1 MISQQILIFVLL
13 YKLFRLRSCFSKKKL
28 ETLTTRSLTIS
39 PTEIFEQALQKG
51 YATALWRLPNS
62 KIVHCL
68 IDFTEKIEPQPLQI
82 DEFSEKK
89 GFLFSPFENEGL
101 RKNFFL
107 NADFYSN
114 SAQMLTPESIPLD
127 FDNKPA
133 KTSNLTPTQV
143 QVVLPNTDFEK
154 TQHLHLVEK
163 AVEAIKEKDFQ
174 KVVLSRKM
182 KVVFSKALQISRVF
196 QNLCV
201 LYPSAFVSVVYVP
214 SCNIWIGASPEILV
228 SVDKNNIFHTMALAG
243 TQKYPEGANLT
254 EITWTQKEIEEQAL
268 VSRYIINAFKKIRL
282 REFEEEGPKTIR
294 AGNLVHLRTDF
305 WVNLNEVNYPHL
317 WQVMLGLLHPT
328 SAVCGM
334 PKEESLA
341 FIRAYEGYDRAFYS
355 GFLGQVNIENE
366 THIFVNLR
374 CMQVLHSLKEAYLY
388 AGGGITANSVPEKE
402 WNETNFK
409 METILK
415 AIC

>member
-1 MISQQILIFVLL
+1 M
-13 YKLFRLRSCFSKKKL
+13 
-28 ETLTTRSLTIS
+28 ETLTTQSLTIS
-39 PTEIFEQALQKG
+39 PTEIFEWALQRD

-62 KIVHCL
+62 KIIHCL
-68 IDFTEKIEPQPLQI
+68 IDFSEIFVPQPLQI

-101 RKNFFL
+101 QKNFFL

-114 SAQMLTPESIPLD
+114 STQILMPESIPFLKD
-127 FDNKPA
+127 FDNKRA
-133 KTSNLTPTQV
+133 KISNLAPTQV
-143 QVVLPNTDFEK
+143 QLALPNTDFEK
-154 TQHLHLVEK
+154 VQHLHLVEK
-163 AVEAIKEKDFQ
+163 AVRAIKEKAFQ

-182 KVVFSKALQISRVF
+182 RVAFSEILQISRVF
-196 QNLCV
+196 QNLCT
-201 LYPSAFVSVVYVP
+201 LYPLAFVSVVYVP

-228 SVDKNNIFHTMALAG
+228 SVDKNNIFRTMALAG
-243 TQKYPEGANLT
+243 TQKYPEGANLS

-282 REFEEEGPKTIR
+282 REFEEDGPKTIQ
-294 AGNLVHLRTDF
+294 AGNLAHLRTDF
-305 WVNLNEVNYPHL
+305 WVNLNEVHYPHL

-341 FIRAYEGYDRAFYS
+341 FIRNFEGYDRAFYS
-355 GFLGQVNIENE
+355 GFLGQVNIESE

-374 CMQVLHSLKEAYLY
+374 CMQVLPSLQEAYLY
-388 AGGGITANSVPEKE
+388 AGGGITANSNPEKE
-402 WNETNFK
+402 WNETALK
-409 METILK
+409 METMLK
-415 AIC
+415 AII

>member
-1 MISQQILIFVLL
+1 MGLVFQ
-13 YKLFRLRSCFSKKKL
+13 RKKL
-28 ETLTTRSLTIS
+28 ETLTTRSLTIF
-39 PTEIFEQALQKG
+39 PTEIFEWALQKG

-62 KIVHCL
+62 KIIHCL
-68 IDFTEKIEPQPLQI
+68 IDFAEKIEPQPLQI

-101 RKNFFL
+101 QKNFFL

-114 SAQMLTPESIPLD
+114 SAQILTPEVIPFLND
-127 FDNKPA
+127 FDNKSV
-133 KTSNLTPTQV
+133 KTSNLPPTQV
-143 QVVLPNTDFEK
+143 QIILSNTDYEK
-154 TQHLHLVEK
+154 VQHLHIVEK
-163 AVEAIKEKDFQ
+163 AVGAIKEKAFQ

-182 KVVFSKALQISRVF
+182 KVAFSEALQISRVF
-196 QNLCV
+196 RNLCT
-201 LYPSAFVSVVYVP
+201 LYPLAFVSVVYVP
-214 SCNIWIGASPEILV
+214 NCNIWIGASPEILV
-228 SVDKNNIFHTMALAG
+228 SVDKNNIFRTMALAG
-243 TQKYPEGANLT
+243 TQKYPEGANLS

-282 REFEEEGPKTIR
+282 REFEEDGPKTIQ

-305 WVNLNEVNYPHL
+305 WVNLNEVHYPHL

-341 FIRAYEGYDRAFYS
+341 FIRKFEGYDREFYS
-355 GFLGQVNIENE
+355 GFLGQVNIESE

-374 CMQVLHSLKEAYLY
+374 CMQVLSSLREAYLY
-388 AGGGITANSVPEKE
+388 AGGGITANSNPDKE
-402 WNETNFK
+402 WNETTFK

-415 AIC
+415 AIR